1 MREQLKKFENK
12 QPEIVFEWSD
22 SETEAEGWLVIN
34 SLRGGAAG
42 GGTRM
47 KKGLEKNDVIQLAK
61 SAEVKYT
68 FSGPPIGGAKAG
80 INFDPEDPRKEA
92 VLKRWFKAVMPILK
106 SYCGTVGD
114 LNVDEKKELIPITE
128 GFGLWH
134 PQEGVVNGYYKAEE
148 PEKIKK
154 IGQLRQGL
162 SKILENAEYFPKGP
176 VKYTA
181 GDMATGFGIA
191 ESIKHFYKLWGGELE
206 GKKAIIQGWG
216 NVGASSASF
225 LSKYGVKIVG
235 IISLEGAI
243 IDEKGLSMEDVRN
256 LLITKDR
263 NKLTGK
269 NLIPFEIANE
279 KIWDVPTD
287 IFIPAAKSRLVTKN
301 QLDRL
306 MTGGL
311 SLISSG
317 ANFPFSDKDNFLGPI
332 GLYAD
337 NNLSLIPD
345 FISNM
350 GIARLAAFLMTNKA
364 LLTDEAVFNDISKT
378 IFNALKKTHSENPEK
393 NKITQ
398 TTLEIALNQL
408 L

>member
-106 SYCGTVGD
+106 TYFGTVGD

-162 SKILENAEYFPKGP
+162 SKILENPEYFPIGP

-191 ESIKHFYKLWGGELE
+191 ESIKHFYKLWGGEIK

-225 LSKYGVKIVG
+225 LAKYGVKIVG

-243 IDEKGLSMEDVRN
+243 IDENGLSIEKVRN
-256 LLITKDR
+256 LLATKDK
-263 NKLTGK
+263 NKLTDK
-269 NLIPFEIANE
+269 NLIPFESANE

-287 IFIPAAKSRLVTKN
+287 IFIPAAKSRLMTKN

-393 NKITQ
+393 NRITQ

>member
-106 SYCGTVGD
+106 TYFGTVGD

-162 SKILENAEYFPKGP
+162 SKILENPEYFPKGS

-216 NVGASSASF
+216 NVGASSANF
-225 LSKYGVKIVG
+225 LANYGVKIVG

-243 IDEKGLSMEDVRN
+243 IDEKGLSKEDVRK
-256 LLITKDR
+256 LLVTKDR
-263 NKLTGK
+263 NKLTGN
-269 NLIPFEIANE
+269 NLIPFESANE

-332 GLYAD
+332 GMYAD

-378 IFNALKKTHSENPEK
+378 ISNALKKTHSDNPEK

-398 TTLEIALNQL
+398 TSLEIALNQL

>member
-12 QPEIVFEWSD
+12 QPEIVFEWSE

-34 SLRGGAAG
+34 SLRHGAAG

-106 SYCGTVGD
+106 TYCGTVGD

-162 SKILENAEYFPKGP
+162 SKILENPEYFPKGP

-216 NVGASSASF
+216 NVGASSANF
-225 LSKYGVKIVG
+225 LANYGVKIVG

-243 IDEKGLSMEDVRN
+243 IDKKGLSKEDVRN
-256 LLITKDR
+256 LLVTKDR

-269 NLIPFEIANE
+269 NLIPFESANE
-279 KIWDVPTD
+279 NIWDVPTD

-317 ANFPFSDKDNFLGPI
+317 ANFPFSDKDNFLGPT

-364 LLTDEAVFNDISKT
+364 SLTDEAVFNDISKT

-398 TTLEIALNQL
+398 ATLEIALNQL
-408 L
+408 I